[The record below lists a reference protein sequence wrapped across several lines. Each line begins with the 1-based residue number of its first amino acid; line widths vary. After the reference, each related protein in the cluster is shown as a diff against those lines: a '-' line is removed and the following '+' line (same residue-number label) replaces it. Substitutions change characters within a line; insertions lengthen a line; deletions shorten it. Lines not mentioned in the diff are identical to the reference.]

1 MRRPLFFD
9 NDILP
14 DEITS
19 CNSEYVISTAVSS
32 DDITTYFDTFV
43 SNLIS
48 KEISKYKEC
57 DCIILPYS
65 LDRDHYSGLLGIVV
79 AIHLRLTPEWGF
91 SRKPIIFI
99 GPDPI
104 EQVAKLSEY
113 GEFLFTPWVFYSSL
127 QTSDELDSLLC
138 VIESKIGEKSEMP
151 DDAYATFLKKMK
163 VTPPAMYGTRHSIA
177 NSWCRYHWFKKV
189 GIEDKIPEK
198 DMMLSNFLYFKYMK
212 QVGMYR
218 TQQVEEEKYAIDPIN
233 NENAKI
239 LLVDDE
245 ADKWAPFFKEILNK
259 TDDKHFVSIGG
270 EFNKYPIKDNLIDY
284 VVGQIEDINPDV
296 VLLDLRLHEDDSRND
311 IDKKDISGNI
321 ILRKIKDEINKGIQ
335 VIAFSA
341 SNKIWNYL
349 PLSYDGIVLKESPE
363 QSVDNHST
371 PNSIIKLREN
381 VERSLKRANSLIPIY
396 NKLQNIRQLYRQ
408 YKCFND
414 DKLQEIDSNIDVAYE
429 LLDKNDLF
437 KYNKYYAFSYL
448 QLYIVIE
455 KFLQE
460 KKIYFRNELEKKAIV
475 LDKFIVARWEQLDKN
490 LTITDYAI
498 KRVGNRYTLGIDKS
512 NTDKKDFTK
521 ETNFMMS
528 SLLLMGYGFKD
539 LKNSPWPEINN
550 IRNTK
555 AGHPEKGELQEFE
568 YMQLVD
574 FLTFIFDK
582 NNLKL
587 ASLDNSLPDNKEIY
601 AIITVAKGPI
611 QARID
616 EDNDKKSYPLSFK
629 KEKPHL
635 RLGDKIVVELIRKN
649 NQIIGLNYVK

>member
-48 KEISKYKEC
+48 KEISKYNEC

-138 VIESKIGEKSEMP
+138 VIENKVGKNSEMP

-163 VTPPAMYGTRHSIA
+163 ITPPAMYGTRHSIA
-177 NSWCRYHWFKKV
+177 NSWCRYHWFKMV
-189 GIEDKIPEK
+189 GIEDKIPPN
-198 DMMLSNFLYFKYMK
+198 DRVLSNMLYFKYMK
-212 QVGMYR
+212 RVGTYR
-218 TQQVEEEKYAIDPIN
+218 AQQVEEEKYAIAPIN

-245 ADKWAPFFKEILNK
+245 ADKWNPFFKKILNK
-259 TDDKHFVSIGG
+259 TDDEHFVSIGG

-284 VVGQIEDINPDV
+284 VVGRVEDLNPDV
-296 VLLDLRLHEDDSRND
+296 VLLDLRLHEDDFEK
-311 IDKKDISGNI
+311 IDKKILSGNI
-321 ILRKIKDEINKGIQ
+321 ILNRIKNNINKGIQ

-341 SNKIWNYL
+341 SNKIWNYI
-349 PLSYDGIVLKESPE
+349 PLSYDGIVIKESPE
-363 QSVDNHST
+363 KGAIENYTEKCIDALISSIDRGIARGHWLKKVYVCIAKISDLISQSLLFQDKKDEILGN
-371 PNSIIKLREN
+371 LN
-381 VERSLKRANSLIPIY
+381 VAFDLLSKNNYEVNPKYL
-396 NKLQNIRQLYRQ
+396 
-408 YKCFND
+408 
-414 DKLQEIDSNIDVAYE
+414 AY
-429 LLDKNDLF
+429 
-437 KYNKYYAFSYL
+437 SYL
-448 QLYIVIE
+448 QLYIVVE

-460 KKIYFRNELEKKAIV
+460 DSIYHEIGREAVAFGRY
-475 LDKFIVARWEQLDKN
+475 IVARWASIDK
-490 LTITDYAI
+490 LTICDYAI
-498 KRVGNRYTLGIDKS
+498 NNGPKYRLGLNLHESRK
-512 NTDKKDFTK
+512 NWWKDTHFK
-521 ETNFMMS
+521 MS
-528 SLLLMGYGFKD
+528 SVLLFGYGV
-539 LKNSPWPEINN
+539 
-550 IRNTK
+550 RNTGNHPWYNIKDVRNNK
-555 AGHPEKGELQEFE
+555 AGHPETGDVTQRELET
-568 YMQLVD
+568 LLD
-574 FLTFIFDK
+574 FMIFIFDE
-582 NNLKL
+582 NNRQYVPM
-587 ASLDNSLPDNKEIY
+587 DYSLPRISSAIVTLVGKECQAKLNDTDANLPLQFDNKKPKLKIGDNIEVEVVVNKGKPIALHY
-601 AIITVAKGPI
+601 ITT
-611 QARID
+611 
-616 EDNDKKSYPLSFK
+616 
-629 KEKPHL
+629 
-635 RLGDKIVVELIRKN
+635 
-649 NQIIGLNYVK
+649 